1 MANRGLKGCRHIAFM
16 TGRQRTLILA
26 FALLGL
32 GVTGAATYTHYHLIS
47 DPGYTSFCDVS
58 ETVSCSSVYR
68 SAYGTVMGIPTA
80 LVGLLWFLLVFL
92 LALFDKPAA
101 AAVPAAA
108 PKRKGTSVVTIVP
121 SETASYLFLLSTAAL
136 AVVLYM
142 AYASFF
148 VLKTLCYLCALTY
161 VAVLGV
167 FIVSGAA
174 SQSSLGSVPGR
185 LMGDIRRLLKSPVAL
200 TIAILYLVG
209 AASAVAFF
217 PREAGTATST
227 SPQAAAT
234 APQEPPLPEAQIA
247 QFDQWLAAQP
257 RTPIMIP
264 DDGAKV
270 VIVKFND
277 YQCPPCRQTF
287 MEYKPIIQRYQAKY
301 PGQVKFVTKDFPLE
315 AECNNGGVHVAG
327 CEAAAAVRMART
339 KNRADAMEDWL
350 FENQGSMSPDLVR
363 EGLSKVAGISDFDAR
378 YASTL
383 EQVKADVALGK
394 QLGVNRTPTF
404 FINGV
409 KIEGGLRP
417 QFFDAA
423 IASELK
429 RKTSDNK

>member
-1 MANRGLKGCRHIAFM
+1 VNC
-16 TGRQRTLILA
+16 
-26 FALLGL
+26 
-32 GVTGAATYTHYHLIS
+32 
-47 DPGYTSFCDVS
+47 
-58 ETVSCSSVYR
+58 ESVYR
-68 SAYGTVMGIPTA
+68 SAYGAVMGIPVA
-80 LVGLLWFLLVFL
+80 LVGVLWFLLVFL
-92 LALFDKPAA
+92 LAWFDRP
-101 AAVPAAA
+101 VPASGVRGPGSGAG
-108 PKRKGTSVVTIVP
+108 PQSKRKGTPISAPVLVP
-121 SETASYLFLLSTAAL
+121 SETPSYLFLLSTAAL

-148 VLKTLCYLCALTY
+148 VLKTLCILCVLTY

-174 SQSSLGSVPGR
+174 SQSSLASVPAR
-185 LMGDIRRLLKSPVAL
+185 LGSDIRRLLKSPVAL
-200 TIAILYLVG
+200 TIACLYLVG
-209 AASAVAFF
+209 AATALAFF
-217 PREAGTATST
+217 PRESGATT
-227 SPQAAAT
+227 SASSSQAAPAA
-234 APQEPPLPEAQIA
+234 APQQEAPVPDAAIA

-287 MEYKPIIQRYQAKY
+287 MEYKPIIQKYQAKY

-315 AECNNGGVHVAG
+315 AECNTGGVHVAG
-327 CEAAAAVRMART
+327 CEAAAAVRMAGT
-339 KNRADAMEDWL
+339 KNRADAMEAWL

-363 EGLSKVAGISDFDAR
+363 DGVNKVAGISDFDAR
-378 YASTL
+378 YSSTL
-383 EQVKADVALGK
+383 EQVKADVALGR

-429 RKTSDNK
+429 RKTANP

>member
-1 MANRGLKGCRHIAFM
+1 
-16 TGRQRTLILA
+16 
-26 FALLGL
+26 
-32 GVTGAATYTHYHLIS
+32 
-47 DPGYTSFCDVS
+47 
-58 ETVSCSSVYR
+58 
-68 SAYGTVMGIPTA
+68 
-80 LVGLLWFLLVFL
+80 
-92 LALFDKPAA
+92 LF
-101 AAVPAAA
+101 V
-108 PKRKGTSVVTIVP
+108 
-121 SETASYLFLLSTAAL
+121 LSTAAL

-148 VLKTLCYLCALTY
+148 VLKTLCVLCVLTY

-174 SQSSLGSVPGR
+174 SQSSLASVPAR
-185 LMGDIRRLLKSPVAL
+185 LGGDIRRLLKSPVAL
-200 TIAILYLVG
+200 TIACLYLVG
-209 AASAVAFF
+209 AATALAFF
-217 PREAGTATST
+217 PRESGTTATS
-227 SPQAAAT
+227 SEAAPAAAQQE
-234 APQEPPLPEAQIA
+234 APVPDAAIA

-287 MEYKPIIQRYQAKY
+287 MEYKPIIQKYQAKY

-315 AECNNGGVHVAG
+315 AECNTGGVHVAG
-327 CEAAAAVRMART
+327 CEAAAAVRMAGT

-350 FENQGSMSPDLVR
+350 FANQGSMSPDLVR
-363 EGLSKVAGISDFDAR
+363 DGVNKVAGITDFDAR
-378 YASTL
+378 YPALL
-383 EQVKADVALGK
+383 EQVKADVALGR

-429 RKTSDNK
+429 RKTAP